1 MRLQKCQGTHL
12 RKWRWVWVGSKLF
25 STNCWKICDCVHR
38 FISCGQ
44 YLPKLA
50 KCSQRVCADPSAL
63 GLPLDRGDCLGKYI
77 QRAGLFR
84 RELNKYR
91 LCKQAP
97 TCLIT
102 WLNKQCATTSKAC
115 VPTHKQTHSLWRP
128 PADYEAGR
136 CLSRD
141 LNLTISPGSFHCE
154 GEKDREN
161 TTRYNKI
168 LILFTNHLWYSEI
181 KQPDAVFSKR
191 CRSLDVNPDADP
203 PGERN
208 AQLMLDANKKT
219 FHSWAA
225 LLVIICCHNPKTI
238 ENPWAAGCTCYGHVL
253 ARCVCVC
260 VCTSL
265 YFLFWTRY
273 LVHKRLWI

>member
-1 MRLQKCQGTHL
+1 MSGCRNVRVHTHTHNNWWINSTSVREDEFVL
-12 RKWRWVWVGSKLF
+12 GANFSATDCFSKKK
-25 STNCWKICDCVHR
+25 KISDCVHR

-50 KCSQRVCADPSAL
+50 KCSQRVHADPSAL

-77 QRAGLFR
+77 QRAGLSL

-141 LNLTISPGSFHCE
+141 LNLTISPSSFHCE
-154 GEKDREN
+154 GERTEE
-161 TTRYNKI
+161 TW
-168 LILFTNHLWYSEI
+168 LSF
-181 KQPDAVFSKR
+181 
-191 CRSLDVNPDADP
+191 
-203 PGERN
+203 
-208 AQLMLDANKKT
+208 
-219 FHSWAA
+219 
-225 LLVIICCHNPKTI
+225 
-238 ENPWAAGCTCYGHVL
+238 
-253 ARCVCVC
+253 
-260 VCTSL
+260 
-265 YFLFWTRY
+265 
-273 LVHKRLWI
+273 